1 LSDAPTRLRSSF
13 ALTTAVTLA
22 ASLGLAACGTT
33 SPATT
38 GSTGFFSS
46 SAPAQGRTVQMLV
59 ASTRPSEDGTASARE
74 ARYASAAVSVPPGHE
89 PGAIERPS
97 FGSANPRKHF
107 AVVSQRPLEPDLL
120 VQEVATRV
128 SGRVGTSRDVL
139 VFVHGYNVSYDDA
152 RFRLAQIVADGGFT
166 GVPVLFT
173 WPSQSRI
180 LAYGADKESA
190 TAARDPLEQLLLK
203 LASAPGV
210 GRVHVLAHSMGTWI
224 AMEALR
230 QNAIAGHADLNGHIG
245 EIMLA
250 APDIDIDV
258 FRGQMARLGKVARVS
273 VFAASDDRA
282 LSVSST
288 LAGSRTRLGA
298 LDLSNKQHVDELTGL
313 NVRVYDLSKADSTDF
328 FRHGTFA
335 EAPEVVK
342 SIGAQ
347 LAEAPKTTDG
357 TAAPQAQAQSWVDP
371 QAAELANAP
380 APGTIT
386 SEALP
391 PPGPVVP
398 ADQR

>member
-1 LSDAPTRLRSSF
+1 LSDAPIRSLRGYAF
-13 ALTTAVTLA
+13 A
-22 ASLGLAACGTT
+22 ASLLVAAAFGLAACGTT
-33 SPATT
+33 GPSTT
-38 GSTGFFSS
+38 GSTGWFSS
-46 SAPAQGRTVQMLV
+46 SAPKQGRTVQMLV
-59 ASTRPSEDGTASARE
+59 ASTRSSEDGTASARE
-74 ARYASAAVSVPPGHE
+74 ARYASTAVSVPPGHE

-97 FGSANPRKHF
+97 FGSSNPRKHF
-107 AVVSQRPLEPDLL
+107 AVVSQRSLDPDLV

-273 VFAASDDRA
+273 VFAAADDRA

-298 LDLSNKQHVDELTGL
+298 LDLGNKDHVDELLGL

-357 TAAPQAQAQSWVDP
+357 SGAQQAQSWVDP

-398 ADQR
+398 SDQR